1 MRSQQFVDTRTNEIV
16 TQVPLSDI
24 EFFQEITEAQ
34 ADEIAHR
41 VEVIHIGGDVDT
53 PAETPAEPETQE
65 QAQPERLQ
73 DGQRV
78 RVTSGTVA
86 PPKHHT
92 RKLASWLTMNYEG
105 TFDGY
110 EAGNYFA
117 QPMCRVKKDNKWEG
131 CISITS
137 IERVSQVTAVAI

>member
-41 VEVIHIGGDVDT
+41 VEVIHIGADAG

-65 QAQPERLQ
+65 QAQPEPLQ
-73 DGQRV
+73 AGQRV
-78 RVTSGTVA
+78 RVSSGTPR
-86 PPKHHT
+86 PPEHHT
-92 RKLASWLTMNYEG
+92 RKVREWEYRNYEG